1 MINNLVVDKETCTLS
16 WVYDARLVTG
26 HMENLDSAMLD
37 EKRELVFILS
47 QPSPLPT
54 LLTVLNRERGLIS
67 AFPAPEG
74 ASFYYLT
81 SSAAKEV
88 LVVCSF
94 HEKREGWY
102 DWHYALDVENKRL
115 MKMTP
120 SY

>member
-1 MINNLVVDKETCTLS
+1 MINDLVVDKETCTLS
-16 WVYDARLVTG
+16 WVYDTRQVTSVIDD
-26 HMENLDSAMLD
+26 LDLAILD

-47 QPSPLPT
+47 QPSPLPA
-54 LLTVLNRERGLIS
+54 LLTVLNREGDLVS

-81 SSAAKEV
+81 SNAAKEV

>member
-1 MINNLVVDKETCTLS
+1 MINDLVFDKETSTLS
-16 WVYDARLVTG
+16 WVCDTRHVTR
-26 HMENLDSAMLD
+26 HIENLDLAILD
-37 EKRELVFILS
+37 ENRELVFILS
-47 QPSPLPT
+47 EPSPLPA
-54 LLTVLNRERGLIS
+54 LLTVLNREGDLVLTS
-67 AFPAPEG
+67 PPPEG

-81 SSAAKEV
+81 PNAAKEA

>member
-1 MINNLVVDKETCTLS
+1 MINNLVVDKETCTLR
-16 WVYDARLVTG
+16 WAYDACQVTSLID
-26 HMENLDSAMLD
+26 NLDLAMLD

-54 LLTVLNRERGLIS
+54 LLTVLNREGGLVS
-67 AFPAPEG
+67 AFPPPEG

-81 SSAAKEV
+81 SNAAKEV

>member
-1 MINNLVVDKETCTLS
+1 MINDLVVDKETCTLS
-16 WVYDARLVTG
+16 WVYDTRQVTSVIDD
-26 HMENLDSAMLD
+26 LDLAILD

-54 LLTVLNRERGLIS
+54 LLTILNREGDLVS